1 MTAWPTE
8 LPALP
13 HWRTPVIAPSLVV
26 APGRPFAS
34 IYGDDDWS
42 LTPLIANPGAK
53 RVYIDWSRFPDPF
66 REEMRLAAW
75 MMINTTL
82 PASVLVGHPAWH
94 PRLGPHG
101 VYDTVRRWG
110 RFAHWLTEQ
119 GLSTLAACTADTF
132 TAYAAHQARRPGAV
146 RDDATR
152 ELVALT
158 RLWAFDAASATP
170 AGVTMPPWQQYGVDD
185 YLPAA
190 PAVGRGENSREAIGE
205 ATMGPLL
212 IWALRMVDDFA
223 DDILTAQQDAQHL
236 TERAEQ
242 TAGTRES
249 MARLTRYLDQLV
261 ERGAPVPARRLKGEY
276 QVSATYIAAQAG
288 CALRQVNNHLRI
300 ERRAGFRDYVR
311 RHPGSCPLPT
321 PVTGTVDGRPWAEA
335 LDFTEIPQ
343 LMRHLSTACF
353 IVVAYL
359 TGMRP
364 GEVMALESGCCP
376 DPNPPGRHLIYGRV
390 FKGVVDQDGNHLSAG
405 QVREVP
411 WVAIAP
417 VVTAIRV
424 LERIAPDGLLFD
436 TAAHAIPRGRAATGR
451 TIGFEAM
458 RHRIE
463 DFTAFASELALRL
476 GRPHETVPADPHGAI
491 GTARLRR
498 TLAWHIARRPGG
510 LVALAVQYGHL
521 RTATSAGYAARGRD
535 GIHELLD
542 IETARA
548 TADTLT
554 TLHDGLTHGA
564 GISGPAARRAIHAAA
579 QAPTFAGSIRT
590 HRQARDILGNP
601 ALTVYDNPRS
611 FLMCVYN
618 RDRALCHRLDAT
630 DAPRLDRCQP
640 SCANIARTDRHAEQL
655 RQHARALEKQVASE
669 TLPGPLADRLAW
681 RAGQLRELSNRHD
694 QDREHLQE
702 PRT

>member
-1 MTAWPTE
+1 M
-8 LPALP
+8 
-13 HWRTPVIAPSLVV
+13 IAPSLVV
-26 APGRPFAS
+26 APGRPFMPVYA
-34 IYGDDDWS
+34 DDDWS

-53 RVYIDWSRFPDPF
+53 RVCIDWSHFPDSF

-75 MMINTTL
+75 MMINTAL
-82 PASVLVGHPAWH
+82 PASVLVGRPAWH
-94 PRLGPHG
+94 PRLGPNG
-101 VYDTVRRWG
+101 IYDTVRRWN
-110 RFAHWLTEQ
+110 RFAHWLTGQ

-132 TAYAAHQARRPGAV
+132 TAYAAHRARRPEVV
-146 RDDATR
+146 RDDASR

-158 RLWAFDAASATP
+158 RLWAFDTASAAP
-170 AGVTMPPWQQYGVDD
+170 AGVPMPPWQQYGIDD

-190 PAVGRGENSREAIGE
+190 PAVGRGENSREAIPE

-223 DDILTAQQDAQHL
+223 GDILTAQQDARRL
-236 TERAEQ
+236 TERAEH
-242 TAGTRES
+242 TADTRES
-249 MARLTRYLDQLV
+249 MARLARYLDQLV

-288 CALRQVNNHLRI
+288 CALRQVSNHLRS
-300 ERRAGFRDYVR
+300 ERREGFRDYVR
-311 RHPGSCPLPT
+311 RHPGPCPLPT
-321 PVTGTVDGRPWAEA
+321 PVTGTVDGRPWAAA

-364 GEVMALESGCCP
+364 GEVMALENGCCP
-376 DPNPPGRHLIYGRV
+376 EPDPPGRHLIYGRV
-390 FKGVVDQDGNHLSAG
+390 FKGVLDQDGNHLSAG
-405 QVREVP
+405 QPREVP
-411 WVAIAP
+411 WVAITP

-476 GRPHETVPADPHGAI
+476 DRPQETVCADPHGAI
-491 GTARLRR
+491 GTARFRR

-521 RTATSAGYAARGRD
+521 RTTMSAGYAARGRD

-554 TLHDGLTHGA
+554 TLHDDLTQGV

-579 QAPTFAGSIRT
+579 QAPTFTGSIRT

-601 ALTVYDNPRS
+601 ALTVYDNPRA

-618 RDRALCHRLDAT
+618 RDRALCHRLDIT

-640 SCANIARTDRHAEQL
+640 SCANIARTDQHADQL
-655 RQHARALEKQVASE
+655 RQHAQALEKQAASE
-669 TLPGPLADRLAW
+669 ALPGPLADRLAR
-681 RAGQLRELSNRHD
+681 RAEHLLDLADRHEHDRIALREPPS
-694 QDREHLQE
+694 
-702 PRT
+702 